1 MQNIC
6 QNRPQDNIMRLFKK
20 MAAILEAILE
30 IAHFQTL
37 SYSRDTA
44 PRIFF
49 EAHKCIFQKIL
60 GGTCHKFETFFSFSS
75 CVFFIKTYCYY
86 RNIHFSFKTVCFQRK
101 TAHVLHYTTMYPFNI

>member
-6 QNRPQDNIMRLFKK
+6 ENRPQDYTMRLFKK

-49 EAHKCIFQKIL
+49 EAHTCIFQKIL
-60 GGTCHKFETFFSFSS
+60 GGNCHKFETFFSFSS
-75 CVFFIKTYCYY
+75 WPIS
-86 RNIHFSFKTVCFQRK
+86 I
-101 TAHVLHYTTMYPFNI
+101 